1 MGMVKPLVAIVMV
14 VSAVV
19 VAGSVVPAALAQ
31 TPATPGAKPSQRGEE
46 KSQRGE
52 EKIVQGQ
59 VKSIDPTGTELTLT
73 DGMRLVAPPGAMI
86 TPGAVTEG
94 MAVIASYREE
104 NGENVLTALAVE
116 ETSASPRSNPRS
128 PDTPSS
134 TPPRESSP
142 RN

>member
-1 MGMVKPLVAIVMV
+1 MGMVKPLVAIAMV
-14 VSAVV
+14 ASAVV
-19 VAGSVVPAALAQ
+19 VAGSAVPAALAQ
-31 TPATPGAKPSQRGEE
+31 TRATPGAQP
-46 KSQRGE
+46 SQRGE

-59 VKSIDPTGTELTLT
+59 VKSIDPAGTELTLI

-128 PDTPSS
+128 PDAPST
-134 TPPRESSP
+134 TPPRESVP

>member
-19 VAGSVVPAALAQ
+19 VAGSAVPAALAQ
-31 TPATPGAKPSQRGEE
+31 APATPGAKPSQRG
-46 KSQRGE
+46 GE

-59 VKSIDPTGTELTLT
+59 VKSIDPAGTELTLT
-73 DGMRLVAPPGAMI
+73 DGMRLVTPPGAMI

-104 NGENVLTALAVE
+104 NGENVLSALAVE

>member
-19 VAGSVVPAALAQ
+19 VAGSAVPAALAQ
-31 TPATPGAKPSQRGEE
+31 APATPGAKPSQRG
-46 KSQRGE
+46 GE

-59 VKSIDPTGTELTLT
+59 VKSIDPAGTELTLT

-104 NGENVLTALAVE
+104 NGENVLSALAVE

>member
-19 VAGSVVPAALAQ
+19 VAGSAVPAALAQ
-31 TPATPGAKPSQRGEE
+31 APATPGAKPSQRG
-46 KSQRGE
+46 GE

-59 VKSIDPTGTELTLT
+59 VKSIDPAGTELTLT

-128 PDTPSS
+128 PDAPST
-134 TPPRESSP
+134 TPPRESVP